1 MEEFTKMTLWQAAAA
16 LSRNVEALTKEFP
29 EHTTCIRI
37 LQEKSAALPASI
49 AASVL
54 ELNLTASANLLK
66 GAYEQAHDAEY
77 MLLLSLF
84 FRYVLYADASG
95 LFDEFYKVKRL
106 IIAELKERYGGD
118 QASPVR

>member
-1 MEEFTKMTLWQAAAA
+1 MEEFTKITLLHAASA

-54 ELNLTASANLLK
+54 EINLTASANLLK
-66 GAYEQAHDAEY
+66 QAYELAHDAEY

-84 FRYVLYADASG
+84 FRYVPYADASG

-106 IIAELKERYGGD
+106 IIAELKETH
-118 QASPVR
+118 A